1 MAKIV
6 WSRGVGRD
14 RAGGWTDPARGF
26 PRDGGVERMQRGA
39 VIAVGLTGLTLG
51 CAGLP
56 RRADRPPSPE
66 RAAAMQA
73 TSQAAQ
79 EAFDHDDLPRA
90 EEQLELLAGE
100 APRSADVHN
109 RLGRVLL
116 AEGRAADAEASFRRA
131 LQIDPDYVDALVGLG
146 QAALATGRF
155 ADALRFVDQ
164 AIELEPPLAEAHL
177 ARGRALEA
185 LSRPND
191 AQAAYFRAIEA
202 DPTLATASLRIA
214 ALQLDQGRFD
224 QALARLDGVV
234 ELTPE
239 DPEAHFLRGR
249 AHLALR
255 EAAPAVEDL
264 TFASRRLANRP
275 EVFYNLALALAAAQN
290 SSEAL
295 KAADRA
301 ATLAPGWA
309 EARELSARLRR

>member
-1 MAKIV
+1 M
-6 WSRGVGRD
+6 RR
-14 RAGGWTDPARGF
+14 RA
-26 PRDGGVERMQRGA
+26 V
-39 VIAVGLTGLTLG
+39 VAVGLAGLALG

-56 RRADRPPSPE
+56 RRAVAPPSPE

-79 EAFDHDDLPRA
+79 DAFDHNDFPRA
-90 EEQLELLAGE
+90 EEQLEQLAAE

-116 AEGRAADAEASFRRA
+116 AEGRAADAEAAFGRA
-131 LQIDPDYVDALVGLG
+131 LAIDPHYVDALIGLG

-155 ADALRFVDQ
+155 AEALRIVDQ

-185 LSRPND
+185 LGRPGD
-191 AQAAYFRAIEA
+191 AQAAYFRAVET

-224 QALARLDGVV
+224 QVLARLDGVV

-239 DPEAHFLRGR
+239 DPEARFLRGR

-255 EAAPAVEDL
+255 ETAQAVDDL
-264 TFASRRLANRP
+264 TFASQRLTNRP
-275 EVFYNLALALAAAQN
+275 EVFYSLALALDAVQK
-290 SSEAL
+290 SGEAL
-295 KAADRA
+295 KAAERA
-301 ATLAPGWA
+301 STLAPGWA
-309 EARELSARLRR
+309 EARELSAKLRR